1 MEPNEKNR
9 MLPAEQ
15 GVYTLLGFAQKAGC
29 LFGGSDVVAQAVS
42 RGQARL
48 VLLAWD
54 LSDNSYRRF
63 WQHQLG
69 EQAANRKMQVWRFG
83 TKQQLGQAVGKP
95 PRGIWA
101 LQDESCS
108 ALTGITLSDGIPAI
122 YGGAFNSCKALL
134 LMWPARRKSSKLN
147 IWVIIEKVLVRAYIK
162 L

>member
-1 MEPNEKNR
+1 MEPNEKIR

-69 EQAANRKMQVWRFG
+69 EQAANRKMQVLVLNSSWGKRLANRHGVFG
-83 TKQQLGQAVGKP
+83 PCRMKIFVGEF
-95 PRGIWA
+95 WA
-101 LQDESCS
+101 N
-108 ALTGITLSDGIPAI
+108 
-122 YGGAFNSCKALL
+122 FNSCKALL

-147 IWVIIEKVLVRAYIK
+147 IWVIIEKVLVRTYIK

>member
-1 MEPNEKNR
+1 MEPNEKIR

-48 VLLAWD
+48 VLLAW
-54 LSDNSYRRF
+54 
-63 WQHQLG
+63 QHQLG

-101 LQDESCS
+101 LQDENFCR
-108 ALTGITLSDGIPAI
+108 GILGKLQQLQSVAPNVASPA
-122 YGGAFNSCKALL
+122 
-134 LMWPARRKSSKLN
+134 
-147 IWVIIEKVLVRAYIK
+147 EK
-162 L
+162 

>member
-1 MEPNEKNR
+1 MEPNEKIR

-54 LSDNSYRRF
+54 LSDNSYHRF

-69 EQAANRKMQVWRFG
+69 
-83 TKQQLGQAVGKP
+83 QLGQAVGKP

-101 LQDESCS
+101 LQDENFCR
-108 ALTGITLSDGIPAI
+108 GILGKLQQLQSVAPNVASPA
-122 YGGAFNSCKALL
+122 
-134 LMWPARRKSSKLN
+134 
-147 IWVIIEKVLVRAYIK
+147 EK
-162 L
+162 

>member
-1 MEPNEKNR
+1 MEPNEKIR

-69 EQAANRKMQVWRFG
+69 EQEWDNRNFG
-83 TKQQLGQAVGKP
+83 TMAVLEVIERIQEHYEKRPALCGGKFYIDGP
-95 PRGIWA
+95 FHWA
-101 LQDESCS
+101 LQDENFCR
-108 ALTGITLSDGIPAI
+108 GILGKLQQLQSVAPNVASPA
-122 YGGAFNSCKALL
+122 
-134 LMWPARRKSSKLN
+134 
-147 IWVIIEKVLVRAYIK
+147 EK
-162 L
+162 

>member
-1 MEPNEKNR
+1 MKRSACCRLNR
-9 MLPAEQ
+9 EFTLCLVLPKRQ
-15 GVYTLLGFAQKAGC
+15 VVC
-29 LFGGSDVVAQAVS
+29 DVVAQAVS

-101 LQDESCS
+101 LQDENFCR
-108 ALTGITLSDGIPAI
+108 GILGKLQQLQSVAPNVASPA
-122 YGGAFNSCKALL
+122 
-134 LMWPARRKSSKLN
+134 
-147 IWVIIEKVLVRAYIK
+147 EK
-162 L
+162 

>member
-63 WQHQLG
+63 WQ
-69 EQAANRKMQVWRFG
+69 RKMQVWRFG

-101 LQDESCS
+101 LQDENFCR
-108 ALTGITLSDGIPAI
+108 GILGKLQQLQSVAPNVASPA
-122 YGGAFNSCKALL
+122 
-134 LMWPARRKSSKLN
+134 
-147 IWVIIEKVLVRAYIK
+147 EK
-162 L
+162 

>member
-1 MEPNEKNR
+1 MEPNEKNG

-101 LQDESCS
+101 LQDENFCR
-108 ALTGITLSDGIPAI
+108 GILGKLQQLQSVAPNVASPA
-122 YGGAFNSCKALL
+122 
-134 LMWPARRKSSKLN
+134 
-147 IWVIIEKVLVRAYIK
+147 EK
-162 L
+162 